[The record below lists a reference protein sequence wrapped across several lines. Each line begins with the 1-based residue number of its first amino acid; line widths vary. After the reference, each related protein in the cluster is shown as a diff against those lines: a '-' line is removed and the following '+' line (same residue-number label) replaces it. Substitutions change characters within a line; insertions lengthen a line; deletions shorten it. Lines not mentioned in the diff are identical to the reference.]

1 MLLRFFCIAVV
12 CSAGCV
18 APRQANVQTLASR
31 AAFDLSCPEGSIEI
45 TPIDDRTQGVRG
57 CGQRATYIET
67 CEGTGRQRCTW
78 AMDTIAQESQ

>member
-1 MLLRFFCIAVV
+1 MLRRLLVLSIV
-12 CSAGCV
+12 CAAGCV
-18 APRQANVQTLASR
+18 PARQANVQTLASR

-67 CEGTGRQRCTW
+67 CEETGRRRCTW
-78 AMDTIAQESQ
+78 AMDTIAQE